1 MSKIVPAN
9 EAMVRDL
16 KPQPKMPSNYCCL
29 GCCGKASGP
38 VDVNKIVADGGKFL
52 QTSDGR
58 IVEYFVYGAEAAER
72 TLVQINGSMGTGWFC
87 MSIPGMVGRT
97 AQVAQSEGCQR
108 HDGRSRLYTS
118 WQPNN
123 FRVCDYAKD
132 VEAVL
137 AAEGITGPL
146 LVEGSS
152 YGCALALAC
161 ARHFGERVTHL
172 HVHTAYI
179 PYELRV
185 ELGLQGGDLKTEDDA
200 CLDKDTAWVDS
211 CASCCLHCSCTSL
224 FCLFRC
230 NPALLDDAEDKVS
243 LP

>member
-1 MSKIVPAN
+1 M
-9 EAMVRDL
+9 
-16 KPQPKMPSNYCCL
+16 
-29 GCCGKASGP
+29 
-38 VDVNKIVADGGKFL
+38 
-52 QTSDGR
+52 
-58 IVEYFVYGAEAAER
+58 YGAEAAER

-200 CLDKDTAWVDS
+200 CLDKDTAWGWTRAPRAAFTAAAR
-211 CASCCLHCSCTSL
+211 ASSASSGVILL
-224 FCLFRC
+224 FWTTRG
-230 NPALLDDAEDKVS
+230 
-243 LP
+243 